1 MITQAQGLTLFDI
14 WDSQVRL
21 RPQAEFLVYEDH
33 ACDTVRTW
41 TYREFDEEINR
52 TSNLFLSRGIG
63 VGDAVAV
70 QLNNCPELIE
80 CIFALCRIG
89 AIYVPIHPE
98 YTVEEARTIMADCDA
113 HTLVIEQC
121 FLDFDPAYGEGL
133 DTIVVGGDCVDVC
146 FTQLKQTQA
155 ITAPARR
162 VEPMPIME
170 ILYTSGTTSAP
181 KGVMITEQ
189 NFVFSGYYVNWQ
201 LQMRE
206 TDRYVT
212 TMAASHV
219 NMQLSALAPVVT
231 AGATLVLLRRYS
243 ARRFWTQVRKHG
255 GTLVQAMAMM
265 AKTMMA
271 QPVSPGETE
280 HDVRE
285 VHYFLPMSAADKER
299 FEARFN
305 VRLLNNYGST
315 EDLVGVVTDYP
326 TGPRNWPSIGRVG
339 PGYNARIMG
348 DDGELG
354 PGQVGEIQI
363 QGVPGVSLMAGYWK
377 KPELT
382 AQTLVDGWLRTG
394 DFGYV
399 DEEGWIYFTDRHT
412 DIIKRSGENI
422 SCAEVESVLARYP
435 GIAEVAVVGV
445 EDSIRDQAV
454 KAAIVAEPGARIDV
468 DDLTEFCRSYL
479 AYFKIPTVITFLDA
493 LPRGT
498 YGKVLKSELK

>member
-1 MITQAQGLTLFDI
+1 MITQGQGLTLTDI
-14 WDSQVRL
+14 WESQVRV
-21 RPQAEFLVYEDH
+21 RPDAQFLVYEDH
-33 ACDTVRTW
+33 ECDTVRAW
-41 TYREFDEEINR
+41 TYLEFDEAINR
-52 TSNLFLSRGIG
+52 ISNLFLSRGIG
-63 VGDAVAV
+63 AGDAVAV
-70 QLNNCPELIE
+70 QLNNCPELIG
-80 CIFALCRIG
+80 CIFALNRIG

-98 YTVEEARTIMADCDA
+98 YTVEEARSIKADCDA
-113 HTLVIEQC
+113 RMLVIEQC

-133 DTIVVGGDCVDVC
+133 DTAVVGGDCEEVC
-146 FTQLKQTQA
+146 FTRLEQEQST
-155 ITAPARR
+155 TPPDRPR
-162 VEPMPIME
+162 EPMPIME

-189 NFVFSGYYVNWQ
+189 SFVFSGYYVNWQ

-243 ARRFWTQVRKHG
+243 ARRFWKQVRKHG
-255 GTLVQAMAMM
+255 GTLVQGMAMI
-265 AKTMMA
+265 AKTMMV
-271 QPVSPGETE
+271 QPVSPDETD
-280 HDVRE
+280 HRVRE
-285 VHYFLPMSAADKER
+285 MHYFLPMSAQDKER
-299 FEARFN
+299 FEARFK

-315 EDLVGVVTDYP
+315 EDLVGVITDYP

-348 DDGELG
+348 SDGELG
-354 PGQVGEIQI
+354 PGEVGEIQI
-363 QGVPGVSLMAGYWK
+363 QGIPGVSLMAGYWK
-377 KPELT
+377 QPELT
-382 AQTLVDGWLRTG
+382 AATLVDGWLRTG
-394 DFGYV
+394 DYGYV
-399 DEEGWIYFTDRHT
+399 DDQGWIYFTDRHT
-412 DIIKRSGENI
+412 DIIKRSGENV

-435 GIAEVAVVGV
+435 GVAEVAVVGV

-454 KAAIVAEPGARIDV
+454 KAVIVPEPGVTIDV
-468 DDLTEFCRSYL
+468 ANLTAFCAGYL
-479 AYFKIPTVITFLDA
+479 ASFKIPSIVTFVDS